1 MAEAARAV
9 KPDDETISRQRLA
22 ADPAVSAFVS
32 ANAGS
37 GKTYVLATRVI
48 RLLLDGVDP
57 SKLLCLTYTKTAA
70 AEMKGRIFK
79 RLGGWVTMD
88 DAALRKELVSVQ
100 GREPKRDTMVLARTL
115 FARSLEAPG
124 GLKIQTIHAFCEA
137 LLHRFPLEANVAGH
151 FELLDD
157 YRAEAIIAEAKR
169 AVLGGVARPPYLVD
183 AIDDILTTHGEAKFD
198 ALLTNII
205 ARRRELAMFF
215 AGSGLANERQRLV
228 RQALGVDEH
237 ATEASILKQAW
248 PLPWFGEAQNVEAI
262 LAHEA
267 SQTRTTIREFAR
279 NVRSASKLH
288 DLRDRFE
295 ALKQCFLKGKD
306 DEYGLR
312 TQHMFPKNL
321 CAAIPGYQDIHGH
334 AAQTVLDVQHAL
346 AALGEADDTMR
357 ALTVAKALIGH
368 YETLKRVRGYLDF
381 DDLIERTAAMLRRQG
396 GGAWVRYKLDQGIDH
411 ILVDEAQDTSP
422 LQWDVIQTFADE
434 FFDGDGARV
443 DQSVRTVFAVGDE
456 KQSIYSFQGADPKGF
471 ARSLDYFKTR
481 VQGAE
486 QHFEAVPLDRSFRSA
501 TSVLKAVDLTFS
513 VPTTRAGL
521 SDAEI
526 PPEHTALRDDAP
538 GEVVIWDVEKSD
550 RAPDDPED
558 WRQPVDAPRAGE
570 VAVA

>member
-9 KPDDETISRQRLA
+9 KPDNETISRQRLA

-169 AVLGGVARPPYLVD
+169 AVLGGMARKPDLVD
-183 AIDDILTTHGEAKFD
+183 AIDDILTIHGEAKFD

-215 AGSGLANERQRLV
+215 AGSGLASERQRLV

-237 ATEASILKQAW
+237 ATEASILQQAW
-248 PLPWFGEAQNVEAI
+248 PLPWFGEAQNIEA
-262 LAHEA
+262 LLSEA
-267 SQTRTTIREFAR
+267 KRLKRKAVIKFAEGVIQGTAIADP
-279 NVRSASKLH
+279 N
-288 DLRDRFE
+288 DRF
-295 ALKQCFLKGKD
+295 LLLRKHFLKGAEDKGFD
-306 DEYGLR
+306 VATHNLTPED
-312 TQHMFPKNL
+312 L

-411 ILVDEAQDTSP
+411 I
-422 LQWDVIQTFADE
+422 
-434 FFDGDGARV
+434 
-443 DQSVRTVFAVGDE
+443 
-456 KQSIYSFQGADPKGF
+456 
-471 ARSLDYFKTR
+471 
-481 VQGAE
+481 
-486 QHFEAVPLDRSFRSA
+486 
-501 TSVLKAVDLTFS
+501 
-513 VPTTRAGL
+513 
-521 SDAEI
+521 
-526 PPEHTALRDDAP
+526 
-538 GEVVIWDVEKSD
+538 
-550 RAPDDPED
+550 
-558 WRQPVDAPRAGE
+558 
-570 VAVA
+570 